1 VRCSALAASKE
12 KRVKMDSVKMG
23 NPLETEN
30 IGKLIFTLSGN
41 VARVRVQDK
50 SVLTSIEDAITKAGY
65 ITKVQW
71 MKENINI

>member
-50 SVLTSIEDAITKAGY
+50 SVLTSH
-65 ITKVQW
+65 
-71 MKENINI
+71 